1 MPIYEFVCN
10 DCENQFET
18 IVFSKSEQVTCP
30 KCKSEKIRKKMS
42 CCAFKTGDNNFVGT
56 GKRAMATGGGCS
68 GCSATSCG
76 TCGH

>member
-18 IVFSKSEQVTCP
+18 IVFSKSEKVTCP
-30 KCKSEKIRKKMS
+30 KCKSEKIQKKMS
-42 CCAFKTGDNNFVGT
+42 CCAFKTGDNNFVVT
-56 GKRAMATGGGCS
+56 GKRAMAGGGCS
-68 GCSATSCG
+68 GCSATSCS